1 MKTAALF
8 GLFFLSSQAFGLIL
22 EPGESWR
29 FGRTIVTC
37 SEGEKA
43 GSRCTLTQ
51 ESCFSDEYRVKIEED
66 RLECL
71 PFEQAMKQLKELK
84 EAEVCQ

>member
-1 MKTAALF
+1 MKAVIL
-8 GLFFLSSQAFGLIL
+8 LSLVFVGSQAFGLIL

-37 SEGEKA
+37 SEGEKTGA
-43 GSRCTLTQ
+43 RCTLTQ

-71 PFEQAMKQLKELK
+71 SFDQAMKQLKDLK
-84 EAEVCQ
+84 EVEVCQ